1 MKILWTIIAVICVYL
16 YGLFLMGLGRK
27 ISARVQRRYGPT
39 VFQNYIDVIKLFMKK
54 TNISHGTMYDLGPS
68 FLLTGAIGTLLLIP
82 IASWDSLSL
91 FGFSGDIIVIMYL
104 MVFGSLGF
112 ALATSQAANPWG
124 IMGISRALTLLAAY
138 ELPFVLAVIALMI
151 DSNSMSV
158 VNIINSQQ
166 GGFANWN
173 IIRNPFAAAAAL
185 IALLGMMGKQPF
197 DIVIAPQEVATGP
210 MAEFGGKYLGLM
222 MSSHSIFMI
231 AKYILFIDLFFGGA
245 SNPFIMLVKVFFLWL
260 YPLFIGLVYPRF
272 TTAQAVRFFWGIPS
286 LAGLAGIIINI
297 VR

>member
-1 MKILWTIIAVICVYL
+1 MKILWTILAVTGVYL
-16 YGLFLMGLGRK
+16 YGLYLMGLGRK
-27 ISARVQRRYGPT
+27 ISARVQRRYGPPAY
-39 VFQNYIDVIKLFMKK
+39 QNYIDVLKLFTKK
-54 TNISHGTMYDLGPS
+54 TNISHGVMYDLGPS
-68 FLLTGAIGTLLLIP
+68 FLLTGSIGTLLLIP
-82 IASWDSLSL
+82 IASWDSLSF

-124 IMGISRALTLLAAY
+124 IMGISRALTMLAAY
-138 ELPFVLAVIALMI
+138 ELPFVLAVVALMM
-151 DSNSMSV
+151 DSNSMSLI
-158 VNIINSQQ
+158 NIINDQQ
-166 GGFANWN
+166 GSFLNWN
-173 IIRNPFAAAAAL
+173 FFRSPLAAIAAL
-185 IALLGMMGKQPF
+185 AALLGMMGKQPF
-197 DIVIAPQEVATGP
+197 DIVIAPQEIATGP

-231 AKYILFIDLFFGGA
+231 AKYILYIDLFFGGA
-245 SNPFIMLVKVFFLWL
+245 SNPLIMMLKVFFLWL

-286 LAGLAGIIINI
+286 LAGLAGIIIKV

>member
-1 MKILWTIIAVICVYL
+1 
-16 YGLFLMGLGRK
+16 MGLGRK
-27 ISARVQRRYGPT
+27 ISARVQRRFGPPAY
-39 VFQNYIDVIKLFMKK
+39 QNYIDVLKLFTKK
-54 TNISHGTMYDLGPS
+54 TNISHGVMYDLGPS
-68 FLLTGAIGTLLLIP
+68 FLLTGSIGTLLLIP
-82 IASWDSLSL
+82 IASWDSLSF

-124 IMGISRALTLLAAY
+124 IMGISRALTMLAAY
-138 ELPFVLAVIALMI
+138 ELPFVLAVVALMM
-151 DSNSMSV
+151 DSNSISLI
-158 VNIINSQQ
+158 NIINDQQ
-166 GGFANWN
+166 GSFLNWN
-173 IIRNPFAAAAAL
+173 FFRNPLAAIAAL
-185 IALLGMMGKQPF
+185 AALLGMMGKQPF

-231 AKYILFIDLFFGGA
+231 AKYILYIDLFFGGA
-245 SNPFIMLVKVFFLWL
+245 SNPLIMMLKVFFLWL

-286 LAGLAGIIINI
+286 LAGLAGIIIKV